1 MSVPSIDIRA
11 VRPEENRDREQIW
24 TIFREVVS
32 TGTTYAYPSD
42 TTREKAVRLWIEEP
56 SACYVAAIRLWKEM
70 AFEIVGTLPKAFDYA
85 EEGLVNAH
93 VMYRLL

>member
-1 MSVPSIDIRA
+1 MSVPAIDIRA
-11 VRPEENRDREQIW
+11 VRPEEKRDRVQIW

-42 TTREKAVRLWIEEP
+42 TSREEAV
-56 SACYVAAIRLWKEM
+56 RLWKEM
-70 AFEIVGTLPKAFDYA
+70 DFEIVGTLPKAFDHA
-85 EEGLVNAH
+85 EEGLVDAH